1 MRRAEHTVSDTPKI
15 SLIPAS
21 SGTPSSSP
29 TRHILLGHDPS
40 VKPRVRAMW
49 ETPTKLIGNVAT
61 PERHRITPHGGFR
74 RRHEVDSGDEA
85 KLS

>member
-1 MRRAEHTVSDTPKI
+1 
-15 SLIPAS
+15 
-21 SGTPSSSP
+21 
-29 TRHILLGHDPS
+29 
-40 VKPRVRAMW
+40 MW